1 MVVSPA
7 ALAVTAVGTA
17 AASMLIDAGTV
28 ATDGSEE
35 DTVRNCGV
43 EGADPNLPMIDWVSP
58 LAMLSRAGP
67 IVASSLRMV
76 ACPFT
81 TRNAS
86 AEQHSRAPLIV
97 NCLST
102 SEVVLPKI

>member
-7 ALAVTAVGTA
+7 VLAVTAIGTE

-43 EGADPNLPMIDWVSP
+43 EGTDPNLPMIDWISP
-58 LAMLSRAGP
+58 LAILSRAGA
-67 IVASSLRMV
+67 IVASSLRIV

-81 TRNAS
+81 KRNAS
-86 AEQHSRAPLIV
+86 AKQHSRAPLIV
-97 NCLST
+97 NCLSI
-102 SEVVLPKI
+102 SDVVLPKI